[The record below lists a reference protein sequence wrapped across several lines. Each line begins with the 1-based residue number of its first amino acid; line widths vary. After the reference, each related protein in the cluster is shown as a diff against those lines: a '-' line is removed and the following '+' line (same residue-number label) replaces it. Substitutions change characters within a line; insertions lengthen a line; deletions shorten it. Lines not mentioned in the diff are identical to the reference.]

1 MGFVSSEQLD
11 GQSGKRRRQGERN
24 GSREWRTVDS
34 EQNFYTPER
43 FVVDDHA
50 STAQMPTI
58 PPFPLP
64 VHVQL
69 GSDLLQHRKGRVPGA
84 WEPTH
89 HTTDHHVRTFGWTR
103 SMDLKSHCSLPTSV
117 DAAERSEKFETKDR
131 SGSGR
136 CARRSISI
144 NRTINHLIRLAS
156 HTIPFHLRVMRG
168 IFQGST
174 VNILISA
181 IHNLAWECGKD
192 NVDEYAISMHRC
204 RT

>member
-1 MGFVSSEQLD
+1 MLLRCERH
-11 GQSGKRRRQGERN
+11 QSHRSLFPSTSTWDRTFCSTERAE
-24 GSREWRTVDS
+24 S
-34 EQNFYTPER
+34 
-43 FVVDDHA
+43 
-50 STAQMPTI
+50 
-58 PPFPLP
+58 
-64 VHVQL
+64 L
-69 GSDLLQHRKGRVPGA
+69 GHGNRI
-84 WEPTH
+84 TY
-89 HTTDHHVRTFGWTR
+89 TTDHHVRTFGWTR
-103 SMDLKSHCSLPTSV
+103 SMDLKSHSSLPTSV
-117 DAAERSEKFETKDR
+117 DAAKRSEKFETKDR
-131 SGSGR
+131 SRSGR

-192 NVDEYAISMHRC
+192 NVDEHAISMHRC